1 MKEISAGSVIY
12 RLYKETIQYV
22 IIHQIHG
29 NHFGFPKGHVEK
41 GESIEATIKREC
53 YEEVGVDI
61 TILGYPMYNHY
72 IVKTS
77 IEKEV
82 IYMLSKTYHDT
93 LKFQKD
99 ELYDAMFLSYE
110 EALAKLTYQRDKDIL
125 MYYHAI
131 IKEKL

>member
-1 MKEISAGSVIY
+1 
-12 RLYKETIQYV
+12 
-22 IIHQIHG
+22 
-29 NHFGFPKGHVEK
+29 
-41 GESIEATIKREC
+41 
-53 YEEVGVDI
+53 
-61 TILGYPMYNHY
+61 MYTHY

-82 IYMLSKTYHDT
+82 IYMLSKTYNDT
-93 LKFQKD
+93 LKFQKE

-110 EALAKLTYQRDKDIL
+110 EALTKLTYQRDKDIL

>member
-12 RLYKETIQYV
+12 RLNKEYIQYV

-29 NHFGFPKGHVEK
+29 NHFGFPKGHIEQ
-41 GESIEATIKREC
+41 GESIEETITREC
-53 YEEVGVDI
+53 YEEVGIDI

-72 IVKTS
+72 MLKTS
-77 IEKEV
+77 VEKEV
-82 IYMLSKTYHDT
+82 IYMLSKTVADT
-93 LKFQKD
+93 LKFQKE

-110 EALAKLTYQRDKDIL
+110 EALNKLTYQRDKDIL
-125 MYYHAI
+125 TYYHSI

>member
-12 RLYKETIQYV
+12 RLYKEQIQYV

-29 NHFGFPKGHVEK
+29 NHFGFPKGHIEH
-41 GESIEATIKREC
+41 GESIEETIKREC
-53 YEEVGVDI
+53 YEEVGI
-61 TILGYPMYNHY
+61 EMTILGYPMYNHY
-72 IVKTS
+72 MVKNS

-82 IYMLSKTYHDT
+82 IYMLSETFEDT
-93 LKFQKD
+93 LKFQKE

-110 EALAKLTYQRDKDIL
+110 EALNTLTYQRDKDIL
-125 MYYHAI
+125 TYYHSI